1 MFRPLKL
8 SLLALCAVGALAQ
21 AQAPAPTSATAEK
34 SLPPIRLMLDAKQQ
48 AALGVQVAAVQ
59 ASGKGQVLASATVV
73 TPPGKAFTVSAPYA
87 GQLSRLMVGV
97 GDVVKSG
104 APLAQFTSPM
114 LGDARRLLNEASIEY
129 KTASAA
135 AQRDQ
140 AMLDE
145 GIIPAVRLQLSRAKQ
160 EAALSLLKSRE
171 AELAASG
178 MRFDGAGGGYATGVL
193 SAPLSGVVLEA
204 FAGVGQRV
212 DAGAVLFKLADV
224 SQLQLELQL
233 SNDKAAQLQAG
244 DDVSIATRDAKAKIL
259 AVSRA
264 VDTSQSARARAVVT
278 QRGNLQVGE
287 FVEVTVHAKSK
298 PLTAGQTQWLVPS
311 RSITQWRGKPWLFV
325 RSPQGFEA
333 QAVSV
338 ISATDDVSLVEA
350 AWPAGTHVAT
360 TGIASLRAL
369 LQKDE

>member
-1 MFRPLKL
+1 MKLTLL
-8 SLLALCAVGALAQ
+8 SLCVLGAMVHAQ
-21 AQAPAPTSATAEK
+21 VPSSAPAEK
-34 SLPPIRLMLDAKQQ
+34 SLPPTRLLLDAKQQ
-48 AALGVQVAAVQ
+48 AALGVQVAPVQ
-59 ASGKGQVLASATVV
+59 ASGKGQVLVSATVV

-87 GQLSRLMVGV
+87 GQISRLMVGV
-97 GDVVKSG
+97 GDAVKSG

-114 LGDARRLLNEASIEY
+114 LGDARRLLNEASIDY

-171 AELAASG
+171 AELAVSG
-178 MRFDGAGGGYATGVL
+178 LRFDGASGGYATGVMN
-193 SAPLSGVVLEA
+193 APLSGVVLEA
-204 FAGVGQRV
+204 FAAVGQRV
-212 DAGAVLFKLADV
+212 EAGAVLFKLADT

-244 DDVSIATRDAKAKIL
+244 DEVSIATRDAKAKIL

-264 VDTSQSARARAVVT
+264 VDASQSARARAVVT

-287 FVEVTVHAKSK
+287 FVAVTVHAKSK
-298 PLTAGQTQWLVPS
+298 PLTAGQSQWLVPS
-311 RSITQWRGKPWLFV
+311 RAITQWRGKPWLFV
-325 RSPQGFEA
+325 VHPQGFDA
-333 QAVSV
+333 QAVNV

-350 AWPAGTHVAT
+350 AWPAGTQVAT

>member
-1 MFRPLKL
+1 MFHPLKL
-8 SLLALCAVGALAQ
+8 SLFSLCVLGALAH
-21 AQAPAPTSATAEK
+21 AQVPPPAEK
-34 SLPPIRLMLDAKQQ
+34 SLPPMRLMLDAKQQ
-48 AALGVQVAAVQ
+48 AALGVQVAPVQ
-59 ASGKGQVLASATVV
+59 ASGKGQVLVSATVV
-73 TPPGKAFTVSAPYA
+73 TLPGKAFTVSAPYA
-87 GQLSRLMVGV
+87 GQISRLTVGV
-97 GDVVKSG
+97 GDAVKTG

-114 LGDARRLLNEASIEY
+114 LGDARRLLNEASIDY

-178 MRFDGAGGGYATGVL
+178 LRFDVASGGYATGVL
-193 SAPLSGVVLEA
+193 NAPLSGVVLEA
-204 FAGVGQRV
+204 FASVGQRV
-212 DAGAVLFKLADV
+212 EAGAVLFKLADA

-244 DDVSIATRDAKAKIL
+244 DEVSIAARDAKAKIL

-264 VDTSQSARARAVVT
+264 VDASQSARARAVVT

-287 FVEVTVHAKSK
+287 FVAVTVHAKSK
-298 PLTAGQTQWLVPS
+298 PLTAGQSQWLVPS
-311 RSITQWRGKPWLFV
+311 RAITQWRGKPWLFV
-325 RSPQGFEA
+325 VHPQGFDA
-333 QAVSV
+333 QAVHV
-338 ISATDDVSLVEA
+338 ISATDDVSLIEA
-350 AWPAGTHVAT
+350 AWPAGTQVAT